1 MTYATTKFRKK
12 KGSREDVWKGIAQE
26 TSGGLRKKDLMISKT
41 GKLVSKKASKAASN
55 RMRSEKGLCGYC
67 IKQYKLG
74 KIKNTTKNTTKKPT
88 EKPIKK
94 KSVKKS
100 TKRDTPKLKVK
111 LPKGASQKKVDA
123 LQKEI
128 DSLRNKAG
136 RIAERE
142 GRMTK
147 EVTKLLEKVSKK
159 MKEKLLMKKALKEKE
174 KKKSR

>member
-1 MTYATTKFRKK
+1 MVYATTKFRKK
-12 KGSREDVWKGIAQE
+12 RGTREEVWKGVAQE
-26 TSGGLRKKDLMISKT
+26 TSSGLQKKDLMISKT
-41 GKLVSKKASKAASN
+41 GKVVSKKASQSASN
-55 RMRSEKGLCGYC
+55 RMKSGKGLCGYC
-67 IKQYKLG
+67 IKEYKLG
-74 KIKNTTKNTTKKPT
+74 KIKYTNSKTTKKSA
-88 EKPIKK
+88 K

-100 TKRDTPKLKVK
+100 IPKLKVK
-111 LPKGASQKKVDA
+111 LPKGASEKKVDL

-128 DSLRNKAG
+128 DSLRTKAG

-142 GRMTK
+142 GRVTK